1 MNRRQLFLTSG
12 LASALSLQSASA
24 AEKITLKKGD
34 TILFQ
39 GDSVTDCRR
48 NRKNQ
53 HHANNQS
60 ALGSG
65 YPLFV
70 AGGLLGEKPDL
81 DLKIHNYGVSGNRV
95 PHLHKRWQSDCLDL
109 KPSIVSILIGVNDIW
124 HKMNGSYDGTV
135 ESYEKGYHDL
145 LKKTRE
151 ALPDTSLVVCE
162 PFVMRCGAVKNSW
175 FPEFDQRFLIKPLLL
190 ALSRNIGLRM
200 GCILLSPLIR

>member
-1 MNRRQLFLTSG
+1 M
-12 LASALSLQSASA
+12 
-24 AEKITLKKGD
+24 
-34 TILFQ
+34 
-39 GDSVTDCRR
+39 
-48 NRKNQ
+48 
-53 HHANNQS
+53 
-60 ALGSG
+60 
-65 YPLFV
+65 LFV

-162 PFVMRCGAVKNSW
+162 PFVMRCGAVKDSW
-175 FPEFDQRFLIKPLLL
+175 FPEFDQRRAAAKRVAEAHGALWVPFQSLFDQAIAAGSKPEHWAKDGVHPSFAAHSLM
-190 ALSRNIGLRM
+190 ARKWREVVGI
-200 GCILLSPLIR
+200 